1 MALFFSRLPTIYKE
15 KRTIMKE
22 GYVHLYSGST
32 EFDQDYYGDAYKEP
46 WLSETDEN
54 GDVNYNKVPDTD
66 YLTFKITSGGN
77 INWRASSNC
86 PSDFKRTIEYS
97 KNGGTW
103 ISISPNNTISVV
115 AGDNVRFR
123 GDNPSYGGSD
133 VPYPERSEDYGLIYY
148 NSFEG
153 STCGFE
159 VYGNI
164 MSLIDKDNFRTLVHF
179 TETLVFYRLFYN
191 CSKLTS
197 AENLLFPAT
206 RLTDECYSH
215 VFMNCTGMTGVPS
228 FESTRLGKWCYDGAF
243 ENTGI
248 VDASGIVLKAR
259 IMNEGCYQGM
269 FCKNPRLRVL
279 PVIKA
284 KKLAYR
290 CFYYMF
296 GNCTGLESV
305 PSNYLPWKTLADSC
319 YDKMFM
325 STAITKIPDLPAK
338 KLATDCYRY
347 MFDDCAHLT
356 GKINLQATILAPDC
370 YQFMFYGTSAGTV
383 NTPEVFI
390 AAPKLSEKSFEHMLS
405 GNKSIKKIICLAT
418 DISAVDST
426 GSFTYLLAAGGLF
439 VKHPDMPVGV
449 AGGWPRNINGIPT
462 NWTYEDA
469 TYTDK
474 KSIHLEMDGIEGAE
488 FTVTSHL
495 PWRFVSEVPWIT
507 AVPAAGES
515 GTTHCTVYAEPASA
529 SRIGNL
535 GIVTDYYAI
544 KVAIEQ
550 NYFNN
555 PLTFEIL
562 TAGNIVWSASDASI
576 AKTIQYKINDSEEWT
591 SITSTVAGV
600 SIPVQAGDVVEFRG
614 DNTAYAEVQY
624 GTVNKYNS
632 FTNSNC
638 TFNAMGNIFSLVN
651 STGYTDYANS
661 DTLPTDT
668 RLAGLFYNCVALKD
682 VSELHLNTKRTPEAL
697 FAATFQGCTSIAT
710 PPTLKTESLMNN
722 CYQGMFK
729 GCSNLTSVPD
739 LPVTTVKSGCYA
751 DMFNGCVKL
760 TTVQQI
766 LPATGFSQ
774 AGWCY
779 ASMYEG
785 CTRITTAPE
794 LPAAVALPDHA
805 YYKMFS
811 GCTSLNHVKCMAT
824 GITSEDCTMGWLA
837 DVAPTGI
844 FEENEVYTDWEM
856 NSPNGIPTGWA
867 RDYGGEALKPLTF
880 EVLTGGT
887 IVYSLYDSG
896 ATPKTIEYSK
906 NGGEW
911 ASITPTYEGVSI
923 EVEAG
928 DNVQF
933 RGDNAAY
940 AVNASDNNN
949 TFNKS
954 TATFNL
960 RGNIMSLIDS
970 TGFTT
975 VTALTAN
982 YTFCQ
987 MFIHCYG
994 LRNIDKLC
1002 LPARTL
1008 SNGCYINM
1016 FYDCS
1021 GLTSANIVIPA
1032 DTMSTGSCRSMFY
1045 QCTSLTRIPKIV
1057 GATTIANTACQNM
1070 FAGCTSLVN
1079 ASGVFGS
1086 DTSTFDASGCS
1097 YMFSGCTSLETAPN
1111 LNSLQTVSSASCY
1124 AMFYQCSSLVSIP
1137 ATLRPTHLYAN
1148 TYRSMFSGCSSI
1160 TTAPVISATTLGGN
1174 CCRTMLANCTSLI
1187 KAPSIL
1193 PATTLANDCYYG
1205 MFSGCTSLEV
1215 APILPGKTSTTTCY
1229 AYMFSGCGSLNY
1241 INCQLTTITNS
1252 GDTDQWVANVSASGK
1267 FVKDP
1272 AMPVGAGGWTKDSVH
1287 GIPVGWDI
1295 YGDNTVASTTGII
1308 ITGGTKEIAITSD
1321 EPWTATTSDSWITL
1335 SQTTGDTG
1343 ETNITITLTGAPTEG
1358 CRNGSIKFGYG
1369 DKVRVYQYVLPEDY
1383 TAVTCVS
1390 STKSGGQWIDLGI
1403 KMFETAPVTF
1413 EAEGRAVIK
1422 GKGKDNNS
1430 YTTLINAKQEV
1441 SPYPGFSFRLRS
1453 STTQVEWADVPYSQ
1467 VLGTTGDVIDFK
1479 IKSPEPTTVESA
1491 ITTTHNVSTT
1501 LFCSRNGSGT
1511 EYRFAEGSIY
1521 WLRLVSYETDMLLL
1535 PLINANGVA
1544 GLYEVVSGTF
1554 FTSRS
1559 STPFTYTA

>member
-1 MALFFSRLPTIYKE
+1 M
-15 KRTIMKE
+15 
-22 GYVHLYSGST
+22 YSGTT
-32 EFDQDYYGDAYKEP
+32 EFDQDYYGSAYKEP

-54 GDVNYNKVPDTD
+54 GDVNYNKAPDTD
-66 YLTFKITSGGN
+66 YLTFRITSGGN
-77 INWRASSNC
+77 IYWKASSNC
-86 PSDFKRTIEYS
+86 PSNFKRTIEYS

-103 ISISPNNTISVV
+103 TSISPNTTISVV

-123 GDNPSYGGSD
+123 GNNPSYGGSD
-133 VPYPERSEDYGLIYY
+133 VPYPERSDDYGLIYY

-179 TETLVFYRLFYN
+179 SETLVFYRLFYN

-269 FCKNPRLRVL
+269 FCNNPRLRVL

-296 GNCTGLESV
+296 GSCSGLADV

-319 YDKMFM
+319 YDKMFI
-325 STAITKIPDLPAK
+325 STAIAKMPDLPAK
-338 KLATDCYRY
+338 KLETGCYRY
-347 MFDDCAHLT
+347 MFSQCTNLT
-356 GKINLQATILAPDC
+356 GKINLSATILANDC
-370 YQFMFYGTSAGTV
+370 YQFMFYVASAGTV

-390 AAPKLSEKSFEHMLS
+390 AGPKLKDFSFEHMLNS
-405 GNKSIKKIICLAT
+405 CKSVNKIICLAT
-418 DISAVDST
+418 DISAEACT
-426 GSFTYLLAAGGLF
+426 ASFTANLSAGGLF

-449 AGGWPRNINGIPT
+449 AGGWARNINGIPS

-474 KSIHLEMDGIEGAE
+474 KSIHLEMDGIEGGE

-632 FTNSNC
+632 FTNSDC

-661 DTLPTDT
+661 DTLPTET
-668 RLAGLFYNCVALKD
+668 RLASLFYNCVALKD

-739 LPVTTVKSGCYA
+739 LPVATVKEGCYA

-766 LPATGFSQ
+766 LPATRLGGG
-774 AGWCY
+774 AWCY

-794 LPAAVALPDHA
+794 LPATSLVDHC
-805 YYKMFS
+805 YYNMFS
-811 GCTSLNHVKCMAT
+811 GCTSLNHVRCLAT
-824 GITSEDCTMGWLA
+824 AITASDATTNWLA

-867 RDYGGEALKPLTF
+867 RDYGGDALKPLTF

-887 IVYSLYDSG
+887 IVYSLYENG

-911 ASITPTYEGVSI
+911 TSITPTYEGVSI

-940 AVNASDNNN
+940 AVNASNNNN

-1008 SNGCYINM
+1008 TNQCYRGM

-1021 GLTSANIVIPA
+1021 GLTSANMVIPA
-1032 DTMSTGSCRSMFY
+1032 DTMGTGSCRAMFY
-1045 QCTSLTRIPKIV
+1045 QCTSLTTIPKIV

-1079 ASGVFGS
+1079 ASGVFGG

-1097 YMFSGCTSLETAPN
+1097 YMFSGCTSLETAPS

-1148 TYRSMFSGCSSI
+1148 TYSSMFSGCSSI

-1205 MFSGCTSLEV
+1205 MFSGCTLLET
-1215 APILPGKTSTTTCY
+1215 APELPAQTTADECY
-1229 AYMFSGCGSLNY
+1229 AAMFKGCSSLKS
-1241 INCQLTTITNS
+1241 IKCSLTSITNTGTTANWVS
-1252 GDTDQWVANVSASGK
+1252 GVSASGQ
-1267 FVKDP
+1267 FIKDP
-1272 AMPVGAGGWTKDSVH
+1272 AMPVGTGGWTKDSVH

-1295 YGDNTVASTTGII
+1295 YGSNTVASTASITS
-1308 ITGGTKEIAITSD
+1308 TGGTETITITSD

-1335 SQTTGDTG
+1335 SQATGDTG
-1343 ETNITITLTGAPTEG
+1343 ETNITITLTGAPSEG
-1358 CRNGSIKFGYG
+1358 YRRGSIKFGYG
-1369 DKVRVYQYVLPEDY
+1369 DKVEVLQYVLPTEY
-1383 TAVTCVS
+1383 TAVTCIS
-1390 STKSGGQWIDLGI
+1390 STASGGQWIDLGI
-1403 KMFETAPVTF
+1403 KMFETAPVSFNMSGTIMI
-1413 EAEGRAVIK
+1413 AGPGSGTTGLSTII
-1422 GKGKDNNS
+1422 NS
-1430 YTTLINAKQEV
+1430 MEEK
-1441 SPYPGFSFRLRS
+1441 SPYPGFCVRQQNATSEVRWDGNPG
-1453 STTQVEWADVPYSQ
+1453 STTLGVPGEVINFNVTSPTS
-1467 VLGTTGDVIDFK
+1467 TT
-1479 IKSPEPTTVESA
+1479 PESA
-1491 ITTTHNVSTT
+1491 ITRTHNVTTT
-1501 LFCSRNGSGT
+1501 LFCSRNGSGNRW
-1511 EYRFAEGSIY
+1511 RFAAGSIY
-1521 WLRLVSYETDMLLL
+1521 KLYIKTYDTELLL
-1535 PLINANGVA
+1535 MPCLNANEVA

-1554 FTSRS
+1554 FDSDGAN
-1559 STPFTYTA
+1559 PFTYTA